1 MFHKSELEKINN
13 YLSLLACGVKDNGL
27 TKEEEREVLNLSYKC
42 LDIVDAINI
51 ENGIITL
58 TPFIYKPI
66 HRDTEPYLVYSV
78 NCSNPDKYSGFL
90 QGYWNCTHCGEG
102 SQFRFYEDSFAPEY
116 YTKCPKCGKS
126 FVVIDDSIYE
136 EEE

>member
-27 TKEEEREVLNLSYKC
+27 IKEEEEREVLNLSCKC
-42 LDIVDAINI
+42 LDIIDAINI

-58 TPFIYKPI
+58 TPFMYEVPYGD
-66 HRDTEPYLVYSV
+66 HRKYIVYSV
-78 NCSNPDKYSGFL
+78 NCSNPNKHSNFL
-90 QGYWNCTHCGEG
+90 QGYWKCTHCGEG
-102 SQFRFYEDSFAPEY
+102 SQFRFYEDSFDPEY

-126 FVVIDDSIYE
+126 FVVINDCEYE
-136 EEE
+136 